1 VKSAGTFAGIAY
13 AGVKAI
19 MNGDMRAQIG
29 PVATFAFLGVFVMS
43 ACSTTMTG
51 RKQLTLIND
60 AKMDELGVAAFT
72 DLKKDGKV
80 ARDSATNGYVRCVTD
95 AILAILPKGGAAPK
109 DGNWEVLVFEDET
122 PNAFALPGG
131 KIGVHTG
138 MLGVA
143 TTAGQLAAVL
153 GHEVGHV
160 LLRHGNERL
169 SQSAIAQSAIEAG
182 SVAMSETKPEYRNA
196 IVGGLGV
203 GAQYGVLLP
212 FSRKHENEADT
223 VGQRFMAQAGFNPAE
238 AVKLWRKMAELSK
251 GKEPPQWMSTHPA
264 NSIRIDNLKANL
276 PTARDLY
283 RGARAAGKRPQCVPP
298 PVPSK
303 E

>member
-1 VKSAGTFAGIAY
+1 
-13 AGVKAI
+13 

-72 DLKKDGKV
+72 DLKKEGKV
-80 ARDSATNGYVRCVTD
+80 AREPATRDYVRCVSD
-95 AILAILPKGGAAPK
+95 AILAIVPNGGAAPK
-109 DGNWEVLVFEDET
+109 DGKWEVLVFDDET

-138 MLGVA
+138 MLTVA

-169 SQSAIAQSAIEAG
+169 SQSAVAQSAMEAG
-182 SVAMSETKPEYRNA
+182 SVGTTRRRPRVA
-196 IVGGLGV
+196 IVG
-203 GAQYGVLLP
+203 
-212 FSRKHENEADT
+212 AD
-223 VGQRFMAQAGFNPAE
+223 VA
-238 AVKLWRKMAELSK
+238 
-251 GKEPPQWMSTHPA
+251 
-264 NSIRIDNLKANL
+264 
-276 PTARDLY
+276 
-283 RGARAAGKRPQCVPP
+283 
-298 PVPSK
+298 
-303 E
+303 

>member
-1 VKSAGTFAGIAY
+1 
-13 AGVKAI
+13 
-19 MNGDMRAQIG
+19 MNGDRRAEMG
-29 PVATFAFLGVFVMS
+29 PVSTLAFLGVFVMA

-72 DLKKDGKV
+72 DLKKEAKV
-80 ARDSATNGYVRCVTD
+80 ARETATTDYVRCVSD
-95 AILAILPKGGAAPK
+95 AILAIVPSGGAAPK
-109 DGNWEVLVFEDET
+109 DGKWEVLVFEDET

-138 MLGVA
+138 MLRVA

-169 SQSAIAQSAIEAG
+169 SQSAVAQTAMEAG
-182 SVAMSETKPEYRNA
+182 SVAMNQMQPEYRDVV
-196 IVGGLGV
+196 VGSLGV
-203 GAQYGVLLP
+203 GVQYGVLLP

-223 VGQRFMAQAGFNPAE
+223 VGQRFMAEAGFNPSE
-238 AVKLWRKMAELSK
+238 AVRLWQKMEQLSE

-264 NSIRIDNLKANL
+264 NSTRIDNLKSNL
-276 PTARDLY
+276 PKANDLW
-283 RGARAAGKRPQCVPP
+283 RAARAAGKKPSCVPP
-298 PVPSK
+298 AAPSK
-303 E
+303 T